1 MHRRWVVALSAMAA
15 GGCASPMDDGSGRGA
30 AAEGRGSGLPRWIID
45 EWRDEAGRED
55 ASAPEHDPASVD
67 ALVAWSLEH
76 NPGVRAAEARWR
88 AAAERVEQARTL
100 PQPQLTYRIA
110 VEQIESERDPI
121 AHIIGLAQMFPWFGA
136 LELAGQV
143 AAAEAEAA
151 GREYV
156 AAQLSAASAVKE
168 AAAELG
174 YVVAAEEVLRE
185 HVEIL
190 KRIEVV
196 TRAKVRTATASQ
208 RDLVRVQAE
217 LDRVDN
223 DLKDIR
229 DMRSSAAA
237 RLNAALGRRA
247 DAPLPVRIEL
257 PEAAADVD
265 EPRLLALVAESNPG
279 LAGLRHTMD
288 ARRKSVQLAEKRF
301 GPDITLGVEYGVDA
315 GARMAR
321 MERMAGFDDPG
332 EDMLGAMV
340 MVSLPLWRGAL
351 EAGRREA
358 LAGWAEAVNMYADR
372 RNMIESELKMTLFR
386 LREAERRRV
395 LYGTV
400 LRVRAEQVL
409 ASTTTAYRAGEADF
423 TDLVQAQRELLE
435 FELAHE
441 RARAD
446 RFQRLAQVEAIVGQA
461 VRAAN
466 ESEVSP

>member
-1 MHRRWVVALSAMAA
+1 MHRRWIVALSAIAA
-15 GGCASPMDDGSGRGA
+15 GGCTSPMDDGSGREA
-30 AAEGRGSGLPRWIID
+30 AADGRGSGLPQWIID
-45 EWRDEAGRED
+45 EWRGEGHGGHVGDQ
-55 ASAPEHDPASVD
+55 DPVPTSVD
-67 ALVAWSLEH
+67 GMVAWALEH

-121 AHIIGLAQMFPWFGA
+121 AHIVGLAQMFPWFGT
-136 LELAGQV
+136 LELAGEV
-143 AAAEAEAA
+143 AAAEAEAG

-168 AAAELG
+168 AFAEHA
-174 YVVAAEEVLRE
+174 YVVAGEAVLRE

-190 KRIEVV
+190 RQVEVV
-196 TRAKVRTATASQ
+196 ARAKVRTAMASQ
-208 RDLVRVQAE
+208 RDLVRVQTE
-217 LDRVDN
+217 LEKVEN

-229 DMRSSAAA
+229 DMRSSTAS
-237 RLNAALGRRA
+237 RLNAALGRHA
-247 DAPLPVRIEL
+247 GAPLPENLQV
-257 PEAAADVD
+257 PEISPQVD
-265 EPRLLALVAESNPG
+265 EERLLALVAESNPD
-279 LAGLRHTMD
+279 LAGLRYRME
-288 ARRKSVQLAEKRF
+288 ARRKGVRLAEKRF
-301 GPDITLGVEYGVDA
+301 GPDITLGVEYGIDA

-321 MERMAGFDDPG
+321 MERMAGFADPG
-332 EDMLGAMV
+332 DDMLAAMV
-340 MVSLPLWRGAL
+340 MVSVPLWRGSL
-351 EAGRREA
+351 EAGRRQAVAE
-358 LAGWAEAVNMYADR
+358 WAETLNMYADR
-372 RNMIESELKMTLFR
+372 RNMLESELRMALFR

-395 LYGTV
+395 LYGTT
-400 LRVRAEQVL
+400 LRVRAEQLL

-446 RFQRLAQVEAIVGQA
+446 HFQQLAQVEAIVGQA

-466 ESEVSP
+466 ETEVSP